1 MRALVAL
8 LAATVAGI
16 IVFVGAF
23 AGCAGVA
30 WIFVFGDNPWPS
42 WSSAV
47 LLTLPAIAAVAA
59 GWATFRSVLRR

>member
-1 MRALVAL
+1 MRTLIAL
-8 LAATVAGI
+8 LAATLAAI

-42 WSSAV
+42 WSSAI
-47 LLTLPAIAAVAA
+47 LLILPAIAGVAA
-59 GWATFRSVLRR
+59 AWVTFRSVLRR